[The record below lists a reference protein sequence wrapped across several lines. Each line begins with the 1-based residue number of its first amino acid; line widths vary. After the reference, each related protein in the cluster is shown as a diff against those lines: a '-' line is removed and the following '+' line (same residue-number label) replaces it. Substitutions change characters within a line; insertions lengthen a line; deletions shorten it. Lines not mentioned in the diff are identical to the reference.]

1 MATKSLAINHQI
13 VKHSLYLSKLSVAPG
28 CSGPLL
34 RKQEELG
41 DILRENLTSPRA
53 GRKLSILAVTHSKLG
68 VPNHPDTKLDMAHM
82 CSWLE
87 FVNIS
92 FSRRPRLSGSNE
104 TTEVFAPSTQEFNQY
119 QGHRGG
125 TVTGR
130 CPIPDGQ
137 NFPSDF
143 VSLSNTAA
151 LSPFFVVFPLLFR
164 AK

>member
-34 RKQEELG
+34 RKQEELE
-41 DILRENLTSPRA
+41 DILRENHPFTRPRA

-68 VPNHPDTKLDMAHM
+68 GPNHPDTKLDMAHM

-104 TTEVFAPSTQEFNQY
+104 TTEVFVCSFYPRIQ
-119 QGHRGG
+119 
-125 TVTGR
+125 
-130 CPIPDGQ
+130 PIPGAQ
-137 NFPSDF
+137 RRNCNWK
-143 VSLSNTAA
+143 VSHSRWAKLSIRFCLT
-151 LSPFFVVFPLLFR
+151 
-164 AK
+164 